1 MNPNPVIPTD
11 YWTALQISQQNVDY
25 LHNHLFE
32 QEAPLTSRE
41 LTAILVG
48 ERIRM
53 EQAAALAKRQAAGK
67 SYLPKDSYP
76 ADTDLVFPALNCQKG
91 KVTAVRAGANPAVG
105 EFEVVT
111 VLMEN
116 GAERMF
122 AANLAAHVLN
132 DAPILSTQEQG
143 LDPEA
148 ILTEHGA
155 DLEKKI
161 EAAFQSDEGLVQI
174 AGRWFPRALLLD
186 VNVGHLNLAEAV
198 LDMSGGQP
206 QPTSALLKD
215 VELPAGVNPKLAE
228 FSLNWALQEDQRFD
242 EVGPAG
248 QILWCLHRLEPDGV
262 REVPTYLQ
270 YTPIEYDRGLLSP
283 QMLALESQLDDEL
296 SPAPEVVSEKKITSL
311 TISLIYPHLRAGTFP
326 LSACALSFFPTAYES
341 PRVRFT
347 LVDGKSGARMPAWVV
362 RTGGYVHGLR
372 DWYKSQGLMPGS
384 LVEVKRGEK
393 PGEVI
398 VTARTQRAIK
408 DWVRTLIIG
417 ADGGMVFAMLKQPIN
432 AEFNDRMAIYV
443 PDFAQL
449 DPLWDKRRSFEEL
462 VISMMRELTK
472 LTPQGHVHAQELYAA
487 VNLVR
492 RVPPAPLFALLA
504 NKPFNHVGD
513 LHFRIDEAV

>member
-1 MNPNPVIPTD
+1 MNPTSIISTD
-11 YWTALQISQQNVDY
+11 YWSTLQITRQDVEF
-25 LHNHLFE
+25 LHNYLFE
-32 QEAPLTSRE
+32 QEVPLTSRE
-41 LTAILVG
+41 LISVLVE
-48 ERIRM
+48 ERIRA
-53 EQAAALAKRQAAGK
+53 ERAAALAKRQAAGK
-67 SYLPKDSYP
+67 TYLPKDTYP
-76 ADTDLVFPALNCQKG
+76 SGAELVFPALNWQKG
-91 KVTAVRAGANPAVG
+91 KVTAVRAGTNPSMG
-105 EFEVVT
+105 EFDVVT
-111 VLMEN
+111 VFMDG

-122 AANLAAHVLN
+122 AANLATHVLN
-132 DAPILSTQEQG
+132 DAPIAPVDEQG
-143 LDPEA
+143 LDPESVLA
-148 ILTEHGA
+148 ENGNE
-155 DLEKKI
+155 LEKKV

-174 AGRWFPRALLLD
+174 AGRWFPRALLID

-198 LDMSGGQP
+198 LDMSGGEP

-228 FSLNWALQEDQRFD
+228 FSLNWALQEDKRFD

-262 REVPTYLQ
+262 RDVPTNLQ
-270 YTPIEYDRGLLSP
+270 YTPIEYDRSVLST

-296 SPAPEVVSEKKITSL
+296 NPAPEVVSEKKITSV
-311 TISLIYPHLRAGTFP
+311 TISLIYPHLRAGTLP
-326 LSACALSFFPTAYES
+326 LSARTRSFFPTAYES
-341 PRVRFT
+341 QRVRFM

-362 RTGGYVHGLR
+362 RTGGYVYGLR
-372 DWYKSQGLMPGS
+372 EWYKSQGLMPGS

-398 VTARTQRAIK
+398 VTARTQRATK
-408 DWVRTLIIG
+408 DWVRTLMIG

-449 DPLWDKRRSFEEL
+449 DPLWGKRRSFEEL
-462 VISMMRELTK
+462 VISMMHELTK

-513 LHFRIDEAV
+513 LHFRIDEAA